1 MKLVLGTFLYSIA
14 SALIP
19 VLNAEIPLAGI
30 PTGSANAWA
39 FAFAAAAGQTIGKI
53 IWYFAG
59 IHSMKLSW
67 LRKKMETEKWKAS
80 YAKWHA
86 RIVGRPVMA
95 GAICFGSAVSGFPP
109 LAVVAVLAG
118 SLRMNLAI
126 FIPTVLVGRTIRFW
140 LVIEGAAVIKDLFG
154 PLLGFN

>member
-1 MKLVLGTFLYSIA
+1 MKLILGTFLYSIA

-19 VLNAEIPLAGI
+19 VLNAEIPLGAI
-30 PTGSANAWA
+30 PTGNASAWA
-39 FAFAAAAGQTIGKI
+39 FAFAAAAGQTIGKV

-59 IHSMKLSW
+59 VHSMKLKW

-80 YAKWHA
+80 YARWHA

-95 GAICFGSAVSGFPP
+95 GAITFASAVSGFPP

-118 SLRMNLAI
+118 SLKMNLGV
-126 FIPTVLVGRTIRFW
+126 FIGTVLVGRTIRFW
-140 LVIEGAAVIKDLFG
+140 LVIEGAAILKDVFG
-154 PLLGFN
+154 PMLGFN